1 MTKIDLFLNALQQS
15 GFRITAQRRAICE
28 YLAHTDQ
35 HPTPSQ
41 VYTDVTATH
50 PEISRATV
58 YNTLKTLQQLGV
70 IVEVSLG
77 ADHTHYDT
85 DTEPHA
91 NLICLRC
98 HAIEDYHGDL
108 GLEDLH
114 DDVQTALD
122 FQPVAAR
129 IDLLG
134 FCRACRDQRKAE
146 IIAQWD
152 AEREATI
159 AGSDPLA
166 ATPSDPLQSN
176 TNTNEEKDQL
186 L

>member
-15 GFRITAQRRAICE
+15 GFRITSQRRAICE
-28 YLAHTDQ
+28 YLANTSE

-41 VYTDVTATH
+41 VYTDVMATH

-58 YNTLKTLQQLGV
+58 YNTLKTLQQLGA

-85 DTEPHA
+85 NTEPHA

-108 GLEDLH
+108 GLESLH
-114 DDVQTALD
+114 DDVQAALD

-152 AEREATI
+152 AERGASMGDP
-159 AGSDPLA
+159 APLA
-166 ATPSDPLQSN
+166 EEPTYLQQAD
-176 TNTNEEKDQL
+176 TNTDGEKDQPS
-186 L
+186 